1 MRVSNR
7 MMYST
12 ATFNMM
18 RSEEI
23 IQRRMQEIYTGK
35 RINIPSDD
43 PFGTSRAMAY
53 RTNLTEI
60 AQYTEN
66 CNRASGWLDL
76 TDNSLM
82 SVVDY
87 LERVRELVTAGAN
100 DSNTFESWDAM
111 AKEIDQIRDGIV
123 EIANTT
129 IDDRY
134 IFSGEK
140 VQEKAYEYRNLVY
153 GEKINL
159 AVTPITITPG
169 VNDQFD
175 IILDGGAPV
184 TITLPSVPPRTYDN
198 SPGNTLNDL
207 ANDIQTQLN
216 TVYSFA
222 VPVHVKATP
231 DNKLA
236 FYAGTQPPDNIQH
249 TLVMRQ
255 TGGNGGLAAIGFQD
269 GASTREI
276 IGSPLTF
283 PVMVASKYPV
293 ANTTAPSAGAIIN
306 LATENGAAAN
316 YYDNWTIMVDN
327 NGVVQTRT
335 VTNYNNALNQV
346 TVDAAW
352 NPSLAGPD
360 VKYYLSPPLTGLA
373 AGGTANT
380 ITLTN
385 GSTVDDF
392 YVGMTITITDGTG
405 KNQTR
410 TIKDYDQATG
420 VVTVE
425 NPPFSPMPD
434 NTSRYAIDDDY
445 YINANN
451 KFKITIDGQL
461 TQEISLD
468 GADYSPAAFA
478 QMVQTKIQERG
489 GQYANIQVSIT
500 DDNQLRIIPQDPLS
514 ITLESGSTANGL
526 WLLGIKNGAVSN
538 EMLPNYEGNKGTMN
552 YEINVGIKMS
562 INTVGDTIFDS
573 IFEHLNKIS
582 MDLRAGN
589 ITELSGSDLYNIKL
603 DSQRVILKQ
612 SEIGA
617 KANRIE
623 KGIERLM
630 VMDEYFNKFLGQTE
644 DVDITKAITDLTMQK
659 TTYQAALQVAAQTL
673 TMTLLDFLS

>member
-43 PFGTSRAMAY
+43 PFGTSRAMTY

-169 VNDQFD
+169 NDQFD

-216 TVYSFA
+216 TVYPFA

-255 TGGNGGLAAIGFQD
+255 TGVNGGLAALGFQD

-293 ANTTAPSAGAIIN
+293 ANTATASGPTTIDLS
-306 LATENGAAAN
+306 TDDVKDPN
-316 YYDNWTIMVDN
+316 YYNNWTIMVDD

-335 VTNYNNALNQV
+335 VTNYNNATNQV
-346 TVDAAW
+346 DIGMAW
-352 NPSLAGPD
+352 NPPLTGPD
-360 VKYYLSPPLTGLA
+360 VKYYLSPPLTGQA

-385 GSTVDDF
+385 GSAVDDF

-425 NPPFSPMPD
+425 NPPFSPPPD
-434 NTSRYAIDDDY
+434 GITSRYAIDDDY

-468 GADYSPAAFA
+468 GSDYSPAAFA

-500 DDNQLRIIPQDPLS
+500 ADNQLRITPPDPLS

-573 IFEHLNKIS
+573 IFEHLTKIS

-589 ITELSGSDLYNIKL
+589 VTELSGTDLYNIKQ
-603 DSQRVILKQ
+603 DSQRVVLKQ

-673 TMTLLDFLS
+673 TMTLLDFLR